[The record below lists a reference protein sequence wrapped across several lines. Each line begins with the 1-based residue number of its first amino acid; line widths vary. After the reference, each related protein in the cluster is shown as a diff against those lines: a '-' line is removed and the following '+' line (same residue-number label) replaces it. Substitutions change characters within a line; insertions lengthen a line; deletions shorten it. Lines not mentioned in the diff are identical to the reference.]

1 MRARSLSTQHNP
13 AVATMASWNN
23 ANLICKGSCQN
34 YTPVNAIDTHVPPPH
49 STMKPG
55 SPIPV
60 NINNPG
66 VRKAARFGVY
76 RYNNSSNDLFLFKDS
91 QINKA
96 MVQIVR
102 GLKYMLHVEIKRTV
116 CEKREHSSLDGCHF
130 QRKKSLQQRHLCW
143 AYDDLTGR
151 SRGVMVST
159 PDSGSQGRE
168 FESQWRPYRAV
179 KCLPAIRSHQ
189 ILDAQQGQAWLVL
202 GAVDSPED
210 FTVTVQARS
219 AVADGLQD

>member
-1 MRARSLSTQHNP
+1 MHWTN
-13 AVATMASWNN
+13 
-23 ANLICKGSCQN
+23 
-34 YTPVNAIDTHVPPPH
+34 THVPPPH

-60 NINNPG
+60 NINSPG

-116 CEKREHSSLDGCHF
+116 CEKREHSSLDSCHF
-130 QRKKSLQQRHLCW
+130 QRKKNLQQTTD
-143 AYDDLTGR
+143 YIQ
-151 SRGVMVST
+151 V
-159 PDSGSQGRE
+159 Q
-168 FESQWRPYRAV
+168 
-179 KCLPAIRSHQ
+179 Q
-189 ILDAQQGQAWLVL
+189 I
-202 GAVDSPED
+202 
-210 FTVTVQARS
+210 
-219 AVADGLQD
+219 DGLLCVGIYHSFSLHSSFMGQLLLTLD